1 MDDENLFM
9 AEMGDVK
16 PLKNTRDEV
25 FLGKSGDAGSDEAK
39 KLKRLAA
46 EAADKKD
53 LNALTTESVSLVTP
67 DDVLSYKKDG
77 VQQGV
82 FKNLRLGKYEI
93 HTTLNLQGKSVNE
106 SRIALYQFIHD
117 CQKADLRV
125 LLIRHGKG
133 LKSQPHQA
141 VIKSY
146 VNQWLRQ
153 FEQVLSFHSALPQHG
168 GSSAVYVML
177 KKSDEAR
184 LQNKERHQKRGAN
197 H

>member
-1 MDDENLFM
+1 MNEDNLFM
-9 AEMGDVK
+9 TEMGDVK
-16 PLKNTRDEV
+16 PLKDSNSVYFNKTNKADEST
-25 FLGKSGDAGSDEAK
+25 LAR
-39 KLKRLAA
+39 RLAA
-46 EAADKKD
+46 EAAEIKD
-53 LNALTTESVSLVTP
+53 PNFLSAEPVILVSP
-67 DDVLSYKKDG
+67 DDVLSYKKVG

-106 SRIALYQFIHD
+106 SRAALFQFIND

-141 VIKSY
+141 MLKSY
-146 VNQWLRQ
+146 INQWLRQ
-153 FEQVLSFHSALPQHG
+153 FDQVLGFHSALPQHG
-168 GSSAVYVML
+168 GGSAVYVML
-177 KKSDEAR
+177 KKSDDAR

-197 H
+197 

>member
-1 MDDENLFM
+1 MSEDNLFM

-16 PLKNTRDEV
+16 PLKNSSEEV
-25 FLGKSGDAGSDEAK
+25 FFGKKNTPDDAQVAR
-39 KLKRLAA
+39 RLAA
-46 EAADKKD
+46 EASDKKD
-53 LNALTTESVSLVTP
+53 LNFLSTESVSLVTP
-67 DDVLSYKKDG
+67 DDILSYKKDG

-93 HTTLNLQGKSVNE
+93 HTTLNLQGKSVND
-106 SRIALYQFIHD
+106 SRTALYQFIHD
-117 CQKADLRV
+117 CQKSDLRV

-133 LKSQPHQA
+133 IKSQPHQA
-141 VIKSY
+141 IIKSY

-177 KKSDEAR
+177 KKSDDAR

-197 H
+197 K